1 MEREEKIKNQ
11 IEVGDRITYIE
22 TRIVIDRN
30 RMGDVFTTFALKTKK
45 VKNKVTKIVTNSDME
60 FKEVL
65 KIERIGQKG
74 WYTVY
79 KKESEILDEKEKEY
93 LSTIIKP
100 FKNRVE
106 YIIKENVNQ
115 VNCFISNSKQF
126 EHIVIQITDSDFIF
140 LPTFKKNTMY
150 KKMETNKAYTLKKLG
165 LE

>member
-126 EHIVIQITDSDFIF
+126 EHIVIKITDSDFIF
-140 LPTFKKNTMY
+140 LTKFKKNTMY